1 MTSSDN
7 GDNCEQGEREGKA
20 EGAEIGR
27 GAGESMRQQGVAAE
41 GPRQSKT
48 KSVLLTPH

>member
-20 EGAEIGR
+20 EGVR
-27 GAGESMRQQGVAAE
+27 GQRGSMRQQGVAAE